1 MIRLTRGT
9 LVVDHVAELN
19 RPSSPRQGQR
29 VYERSSG
36 QLLQWDGEKDGEGG
50 WVVVEQPE
58 GPEMPW

>member
-9 LVVDHVAELN
+9 LVVDHLAELSK
-19 RPSSPRQGQR
+19 PSSPRQGQR

-36 QLLQWDGEKDGEGG
+36 QLLQWDAEQDG

-58 GPEMPW
+58 EPEQPW